1 MIGRFS
7 LYGFLKNQRYYEPFL
22 ILAFLEM
29 GLNFTLIGMV
39 IAFREIMIN
48 IMEIPTGVIA
58 DLFGR
63 RRAMILSFVSYIL
76 SFATLGTIGL
86 VSAAGTLPVGVLVA
100 AILPAMALYAVG
112 DAFRT
117 GTHKA
122 IIFSWLRQQGRTDE
136 KTKVYGYT
144 RSWSKIGSAVN
155 VVIAAVIV
163 AVTRSYVLV
172 FFVSLVPYLLN
183 IANMATYPRDLDGTH
198 RGKVKIGEAL
208 AHFKTTLKLPF
219 RNRSLGRIILESMSF
234 EGYFTATKD
243 FLQPILQAAAVPVTA
258 ALFSNLILDKSQ
270 QAALL
275 IGPVYLVLFLFS
287 AVASRKSHLFVRGVG
302 TEKQTSHRLWAVL
315 LLAFLIM
322 VPSTLFSVRWLL
334 ILCFVFLYML
344 QNVWRPVLISRIDEH
359 STEEN
364 GATILSIESQA
375 KSLGTMVLAPL
386 IGFVVDLAGGAT
398 AGISAFWPISIIG
411 IVIAA
416 SFFVSGRKVQ
426 R

>member
-1 MIGRFS
+1 VIGRFS
-7 LYGFLKNQRYYEPFL
+7 LYGFLKNQRYYEPFI

-29 GLNFTLIGMV
+29 GLNFTLIGMI

-86 VSAAGTLPVGVLVA
+86 ISAAGALPTGVLVA
-100 AILPAMALYAVG
+100 AILPAMVLYAIG

-122 IIFSWLRQQGRTDE
+122 IIFAWLRLQGRTGE

-155 VVIAAVIV
+155 VVVAAVIV
-163 AVTRSYVLV
+163 AITHSYVLI
-172 FFVSLVPYLLN
+172 FFVSLVPYLIN
-183 IANMATYPRDLDGTH
+183 IANMATYPRELDGAH
-198 RGKVKIGEAL
+198 HGSVGMGEAL
-208 AHFKTTLKLPF
+208 AHFKASLRLPF
-219 RNRSLGRIILESMSF
+219 QNRSLGRIILESMSF

-243 FLQPILQAAAVPVTA
+243 YLQPILQAAAVTVTA
-258 ALFSNLILDKSQ
+258 ALFSNAILDDSQ

-275 IGPVYLVLFLFS
+275 IGPVYLVLFLLS

-302 TEKQTSHRLWAVL
+302 TEAQTSHRLWAFL
-315 LLAFLIM
+315 LLVFLVM
-322 VPSTLFSVRWLL
+322 LPSTLLSLRWLL

-398 AGISAFWPISIIG
+398 AGISAFWPIPIIG
-411 IVIAA
+411 MVVAA
-416 SFFVSGRKVQ
+416 SFFLSGR
-426 R
+426 RARP